1 LLYFLFNDNETSL
14 IFCNSFWL
22 SILTQ
27 GIEKST
33 TQLKI
38 DLDKILNDIIN
49 NHDLNSNI
57 TLLINSQNIF
67 FLEVY
72 VTFYFM
78 FSFEN
83 TINILEKIRKTHIN
97 FLINILDFI
106 FISYLIL
113 IVIILIPLN
122 IIINFAKDNF
132 NSFLNFIVIL
142 PLQYLSEDDKFYKE
156 VLRLEGKLFY

>member
-1 LLYFLFNDNETSL
+1 MLYFLFNDNETSL
-14 IFCNSFWL
+14 IFCNSFWF

-27 GIEKST
+27 GIEQST

-72 VTFYFM
+72 VIFYF
-78 FSFEN
+78 
-83 TINILEKIRKTHIN
+83 
-97 FLINILDFI
+97 
-106 FISYLIL
+106 
-113 IVIILIPLN
+113 IPLRS
-122 IIINFAKDNF
+122 
-132 NSFLNFIVIL
+132 SFFKNWRHMV
-142 PLQYLSEDDKFYKE
+142 S
-156 VLRLEGKLFY
+156 

>member
-1 LLYFLFNDNETSL
+1 MLYFLFNDNETSL
-14 IFCNSFWL
+14 IFCNSFWF
-22 SILTQ
+22 SILIQ
-27 GIEKST
+27 VIEQST

-38 DLDKILNDIIN
+38 DLDKFLNDIIN

-132 NSFLNFIVIL
+132 NSFLNFIAIL

>member
-1 LLYFLFNDNETSL
+1 MLYFLFNDNETSL
-14 IFCNSFWL
+14 IFCNSFWF

-27 GIEKST
+27 VIEQST

-72 VTFYFM
+72 VIFYFM

-83 TINILEKIRKTHIN
+83 TINIFSEKIRKTHI
-97 FLINILDFI
+97 I
-106 FISYLIL
+106 F
-113 IVIILIPLN
+113 
-122 IIINFAKDNF
+122 
-132 NSFLNFIVIL
+132 
-142 PLQYLSEDDKFYKE
+142 
-156 VLRLEGKLFY
+156 

>member
-1 LLYFLFNDNETSL
+1 
-14 IFCNSFWL
+14 
-22 SILTQ
+22 
-27 GIEKST
+27 
-33 TQLKI
+33 
-38 DLDKILNDIIN
+38 
-49 NHDLNSNI
+49 
-57 TLLINSQNIF
+57 
-67 FLEVY
+67 
-72 VTFYFM
+72 M

>member
-1 LLYFLFNDNETSL
+1 
-14 IFCNSFWL
+14 
-22 SILTQ
+22 
-27 GIEKST
+27 
-33 TQLKI
+33 
-38 DLDKILNDIIN
+38 
-49 NHDLNSNI
+49 
-57 TLLINSQNIF
+57 
-67 FLEVY
+67 
-72 VTFYFM
+72 M

-83 TINILEKIRKTHIN
+83 TINIFEQIRKTHIN

-122 IIINFAKDNF
+122 IIINFTKDNF
-132 NSFLNFIVIL
+132 NSFLNFIAIL